1 MPVLGLMR
9 QDRVK
14 TGLRLMN
21 SGLLLRAVPLYPVDV
36 SELDLDAHI
45 EMAGVT

>member
-1 MPVLGLMR
+1 MR
-9 QDRVK
+9 

-21 SGLLLRAVPLYPVDV
+21 SGLLLRAVSLYPVDV
-36 SELDLDAHI
+36 SELGLNAHI